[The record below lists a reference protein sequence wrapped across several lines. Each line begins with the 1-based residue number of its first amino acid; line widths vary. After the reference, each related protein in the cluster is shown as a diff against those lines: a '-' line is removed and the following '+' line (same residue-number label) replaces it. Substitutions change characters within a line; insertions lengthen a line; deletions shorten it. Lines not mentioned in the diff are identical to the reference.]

1 VIEVRRHSSRVPADR
16 HRHHGQT
23 LVVALADPSDPSRYG
38 RSFADVYD
46 NWYANSF
53 DTHAAVEA
61 LTLLANGGSVLE
73 LGVGTGRLAIPL
85 TQRGL
90 RVIGLDASPEMLD
103 QLALA
108 DREQRV
114 TRVLG
119 DMTDAATALALA
131 EIGDRFSTVFCAFNT
146 LLNLMSLRDIVQC
159 FEASR
164 SLLTADGKL
173 VIEAFVP
180 VTPESIPPNSL
191 SPAHVSSNSAV
202 FIETAY
208 DSETSVLTGRHVE
221 VRRGAVTVRPWSV
234 LICGPL
240 ALDDAAATAGL
251 VLQER
256 WSDWNGGAFTEDSTT
271 HISIYGPDT
280 TF

>member
-1 VIEVRRHSSRVPADR
+1 VVPA
-16 HRHHGQT
+16 
-23 LVVALADPSDPSRYG
+23 ADPSDPSRYG

-46 NWYANSF
+46 DWYSNSF
-53 DTHAAVEA
+53 DTTQAVEA
-61 LTLLANGGSVLE
+61 LTLLTNGGSVLE

-90 RVIGLDASPEMLD
+90 RVIGLDASTEMLL

-108 DREQRV
+108 DRTQQV
-114 TRVLG
+114 VRVLG
-119 DMTDAATALALA
+119 DMADAATSLAVA
-131 EIGDRFSTVFCAFNT
+131 GITESFSTVLCAFNT
-146 LLNLMSLRDIVQC
+146 LLNLTSLDDVIHC

-164 SLLTADGKL
+164 SVLTAEGKL
-173 VIEAFVP
+173 VVEAFVP
-180 VTPESIPPNSL
+180 VAADSIPPNSL
-191 SPAHVSSNSAV
+191 SPAHVSSDAAV

-240 ALDDAAATAGL
+240 ALDQAAAAAGL

-256 WSDWNGGAFTEDSTT
+256 WSDWTRAAFTEDSTA
-271 HISIYGPDT
+271 HISIYTPDT

>member
-1 VIEVRRHSSRVPADR
+1 VSA
-16 HRHHGQT
+16 
-23 LVVALADPSDPSRYG
+23 ADPSDPSRYG
-38 RSFADVYD
+38 RAFADVYD
-46 NWYANSF
+46 QWYSDSF
-53 DTHAAVEA
+53 ETNAAVEA

-119 DMTDAATALALA
+119 DMTDAATALTAAGIA
-131 EIGDRFSTVFCAFNT
+131 ESFSTVFCAFNT
-146 LLNLMSLRDIVQC
+146 LLNLVSLGDVVRC

-164 SLLTADGKL
+164 SLLTADGTL
-173 VIEAFVP
+173 IIEAFVP
-180 VTPESIPPNSL
+180 VAAESIPLNSL
-191 SPAHVSSNSAV
+191 SPAHVNSDAAV

-208 DSETSVLTGRHVE
+208 DPETSVLTGRHIE
-221 VRRGAVTVRPWSV
+221 VRPGALTIRPWSV
-234 LICGPL
+234 LICGPI

-251 VLQER
+251 VLHER
-256 WSDWNGGAFTEDSTT
+256 WSDWAGAAFTDESTT
-271 HISIYGPDT
+271 HISIYAPDT

>member
-1 VIEVRRHSSRVPADR
+1 MPP
-16 HRHHGQT
+16 
-23 LVVALADPSDPSRYG
+23 ADPSDPSRYG

-46 NWYANSF
+46 DWYANSF

-61 LTLLANGGSVLE
+61 LTLLANGGSVFE

-85 TQRGL
+85 AQRGL

-119 DMTDAATALALA
+119 DMTDATTALALA

-146 LLNLMSLRDIVQC
+146 LLNLVSLSDVTHC
-159 FEASR
+159 FESSR
-164 SLLTADGKL
+164 SLLAADGTL
-173 VIEAFVP
+173 IIEAFVP
-180 VTPESIPPNSL
+180 VAADSIPPNSL
-191 SPAHVSSNSAV
+191 SPANVNSDAAV
-202 FIETAY
+202 FIETTY
-208 DSETSVLTGRHVE
+208 NSETSVLTGRHIE
-221 VRRGAVTVRPWSV
+221 VRPSALTIRPWSV

-256 WSDWNGGAFTEDSTT
+256 WSDWRRSPFTDDSTT
-271 HISIYGPDT
+271 HISIYAPNT

>member
-1 VIEVRRHSSRVPADR
+1 VPP
-16 HRHHGQT
+16 
-23 LVVALADPSDPSRYG
+23 ADPSDPSRYG

-46 NWYANSF
+46 DWYANSF

-61 LTLLANGGSVLE
+61 LTLLASGGSVLE

-85 TQRGL
+85 AQRGL
-90 RVIGLDASPEMLD
+90 RMVGLDASPEMLH

-108 DREQRV
+108 DREQQV

-119 DMTDAATALALA
+119 DMTDAATALTAAGIA
-131 EIGDRFSTVFCAFNT
+131 ESFSTVFCAINT
-146 LLNLMSLRDIVQC
+146 LLNLISLDDVIHC

-164 SLLTADGKL
+164 SLLTVDGKL

-180 VTPESIPPNSL
+180 VAPESIPPNSL
-191 SPAHVSSNSAV
+191 SPARVSSDAAV

-221 VRRGAVTVRPWSV
+221 VRPAAVTVRPWSV

-240 ALDDAAATAGL
+240 ALDDAAGTAGL

-256 WSDWNGGAFTEDSTT
+256 WSDWTGAAFTEDSTA
-271 HISIYGPDT
+271 HISIYTPDT